1 MEINGESRAI
11 YINNQIRIK
20 TSMLRSGLCDYID
33 TYILSSGNITIDG
46 AEEDDTAKWLE
57 EGNKGVKFKNCAAFI
72 DCMSELNN
80 TQIGQVKDLD
90 AAMPMYYSIENGN
103 NYWKPQN
110 PH

>member
-46 AEEDDTAKWLE
+46 AEEDDTTK
-57 EGNKGVKFKNCAAFI
+57 
-72 DCMSELNN
+72 
-80 TQIGQVKDLD
+80 
-90 AAMPMYYSIENGN
+90 
-103 NYWKPQN
+103 
-110 PH
+110 